1 VSATKKTLLVVLGG
15 GGHSAQA
22 MRLVERLGGRYSYE
36 FVAAAGDRHAANVH
50 HRILNPRTMSDRN
63 PFWIATKSV
72 IATVQ
77 SLGVLFRTKASTIV
91 ACGPAIAVPL
101 CILGKLSGKKVIYLE
116 SWARVKTVSRSGRLA
131 YPFADLFLVQW
142 KELVQ
147 QLPRAQYAGRLA

>member
-1 VSATKKTLLVVLGG
+1 LGG

-22 MRLVERLGGRYSYE
+22 MLLVKRLGDRYAYE
-36 FVAAAGDRHAANVH
+36 FVAATSNRHAKRVH

-63 PFWIATKSV
+63 PFWIAMKGG
-72 IATVQ
+72 IAGIQ

-116 SWARVKTVSRSGRLA
+116 SWARVKTVSRSGKLT
-131 YPFADLFLVQW
+131 YPFADLFLVQS
-142 KELVQ
+142 KELLR